1 MWDFVTPSAIVVE
14 TMSRLESVF
23 GALVLV
29 SATILVTEWIHY
41 RQGDT
46 TLWSSV
52 VEPGPGLSSAP
63 GDGLPEPVTE
73 GEFEHYVAVL
83 EHMQSNRD
91 ATIDEATARE
101 SMSLE
106 DFRHVEQRVQR
117 SGILVERVRERLR
130 QTAEQLW
137 DSRLATLE
145 QG

>member
-1 MWDFVTPSAIVVE
+1 
-14 TMSRLESVF
+14 MSRLESVF

-46 TLWSSV
+46 TLWSV
-52 VEPGPGLSSAP
+52 VQPAPGLSSAP
-63 GDGLPEPVTE
+63 GDGLPAPVTE

-91 ATIDEATARE
+91 VTIDEATARE
-101 SMSLE
+101 AISLE
-106 DFRHVEQRVQR
+106 EFRDVEQRVQR

-130 QTAEQLW
+130 QTAERLW
-137 DSRLATLE
+137 DSRIATLE